1 MYVFAEPVTDEQA
14 DDIQGAGEAAQK
26 HFARTVVGVGKDD
39 PEVQEAWQS
48 IQDEVDEQVDE
59 DKGGK
64 LTEEKFDEEKVDE
77 VVLEEDVEEDSE
89 KAPVDEEVL
98 EEDEEEGSEKAP
110 VDEEVLEEEEEE
122 GSEKAPVDDV
132 VDQPTPAK
140 DAEATDGPLMGWTL
154 TVRSKVNGGYVNRPV
169 QLSKDDDWQLEYHI
183 QEIPQESRWKLYN
196 ALKDRRRDLVGE
208 DEEEVSAG
216 LKTYRALIQR
226 YSNRGREWRDEQDK
240 INEELG
246 VRMYRPLG
254 PGSDAT
260 APTGGSTTELQS

>member
-98 EEDEEEGSEKAP
+98 EED
-110 VDEEVLEEEEEE
+110 EEE